1 LLAGIIAVKC
11 EERLHIRTVVLC
23 LRIGGRIIGIKLA
36 QTKKKFVLL
45 SPLILTLTLS
55 SIVPAAL
62 PVIPFHLKFTQ
73 GEGDNKESVLDYEFT
88 THDLVIHISS
98 LVGSVA
104 DPVPFWPRDPGWV
117 ENLDLDPGSESGMN
131 IPDHINES
139 LEAIVWVKIPKF
151 FF

>member
-1 LLAGIIAVKC
+1 MLAGIIAVKC

-104 DPVPFWPRDPGWV
+104 DPGSGVFLAPGSGMGRKSSSVADPGC
-117 ENLDLDPGSESGMN
+117 LSLIRIFPHPGSRIQKQHQREG
-131 IPDHINES
+131 
-139 LEAIVWVKIPKF
+139 
-151 FF
+151 